1 MSWQR
6 GWNEILD
13 EMRPYYKIVLRS
25 RALCGLS
32 PGRAC
37 LRGARCQGGREGEM
51 GGKAR
56 VILDAG
62 ESEQSVGFSRA
73 RKDRAGWKVRSA

>member
-1 MSWQR
+1 
-6 GWNEILD
+6 
-13 EMRPYYKIVLRS
+13 
-25 RALCGLS
+25 
-32 PGRAC
+32 
-37 LRGARCQGGREGEM
+37 M